1 MDIEK
6 ILKEIP
12 PAPPGVEDWTRN
24 LARKTYLI
32 YDKKQNIA
40 VCTRCG
46 TEHELGWHEPKH
58 KEKMWWLGCCR
69 EGEFEWRSAGMGR
82 KSLAEYERVLTFA
95 AKNGIIYAVLNEV
108 VIDFTPLGKPDL
120 LLWPSAVY
128 TIAEKEQHYYK
139 NNPWRGWE
147 ERKKNKIPSVPSP
160 YNWYSS
166 SKWDRTSVYKENIK
180 EVFEMTHLRHS
191 YDDELIEKMS
201 ADELLRYCVLETKN
215 KSMEILRKSGFKNLI
230 YERVR
235 EAHSQQAVNWRGK
248 TLQKILR
255 LPMNHIRK
263 IREFDLSLYELQIF
277 QMLTDKEKKEVT
289 RNELAEFSKMF
300 KSAITD
306 IQNIAPLLK
315 FLRYWENQGLNALAA
330 GDYLDY
336 INGCKKIGFDINKK
350 DVLFPKDFKKAHDEV
365 IEQVESVTNAQLDLA
380 IKAATF
386 EFGIENETLTCH
398 MARSQSGLNKES
410 RVLNHCV
417 RTYGDKIIRGKSLIF
432 FIRKKEEP
440 GQPYYTLELDPA
452 GNFVQCRGL
461 RNCLANEE
469 VEKFVQ
475 KIIKEFN
482 KTKNKRRK
490 AT

>member
-24 LARKTYLI
+24 LAGKTYLI

-46 TEHELGWHEPKH
+46 TEYELDGFEPKH
-58 KEKMWWLGCCR
+58 KMTTWWGCDCC
-69 EGEFEWRSAGMGR
+69 ECEHEWRSAGVGR
-82 KSLAEYERVLTFA
+82 KGLAEYERVLTFA
-95 AKNGIIYAVLNEV
+95 AKDGIIYVVLNEV
-108 VIDFTPLGKPDL
+108 VIDFSPFGKPDL
-120 LLWPSAVY
+120 FLWPSAVY
-128 TIAEKEQHYYK
+128 TIAENEQHYYK
-139 NNPWRGWE
+139 NHPWKDWE
-147 ERKKNKIPSVPSP
+147 ERKEIKIPSAPKP
-160 YNWYSS
+160 HNWYSS
-166 SKWDRTSVYKENIK
+166 PKWDRTSVYKENIK
-180 EVFEMTHLRHS
+180 EVFEVTHLKYS
-191 YDDELIEKMS
+191 YDEELIEKMT
-201 ADELLRYCVLETKN
+201 ANELLRYCVLETKN
-215 KSMEILRKSGFKNLI
+215 KSMEILRKSGFKNLV
-230 YERVR
+230 YERVS
-235 EAHSQQAVNWRGK
+235 EAYSAQSVNWRGK

-263 IREFDLSLYELQIF
+263 IREFDISLYELQIF
-277 QMLTDKEKKEVT
+277 QTLTDKEKKEVT
-289 RNELAEFSKMF
+289 KNELAKLSEMPKGI
-300 KSAITD
+300 ITD

-315 FLRYWENQGLNALAA
+315 FLRYWENQGLNASIT

-336 INGCKKIGFDINKK
+336 INGCEKIGLDINKK

-365 IEQVESVTNAQLDLA
+365 IDQVEIITNAKLDQA

-386 EFGIENETLTCH
+386 EFEAENEALTCH
-398 MARSQSGLNKES
+398 MARSQSELNKES

-417 RTYGDKIIRGKSLIF
+417 RTYGNKIIRGKSLIF

-452 GNFVQCRGL
+452 GKFVQCRGL
-461 RNCLANEE
+461 RNCPANEE
-469 VEKFVQ
+469 VENFVQ
-475 KIIKEFN
+475 KIIKEFK

-490 AT
+490 AA